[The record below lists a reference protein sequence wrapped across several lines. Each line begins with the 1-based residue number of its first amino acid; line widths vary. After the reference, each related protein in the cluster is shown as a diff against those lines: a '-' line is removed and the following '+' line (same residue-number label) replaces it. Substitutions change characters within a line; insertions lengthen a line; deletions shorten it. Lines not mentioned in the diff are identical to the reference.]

1 MNVTVIVLSFNGAAD
16 LPLCLESLLPLPEN
30 CQVIVVDNGSVDNSV
45 AIARGLTSDV
55 VVIENEVNYG
65 FSGGMNIGLQLAL
78 GMTIREDVKIQR
90 SDIVVLLN
98 QDTQC
103 LPGWHPAIIAPF
115 ADPTVGG
122 VGCKILATDKKTIL
136 HVGGCIEEMRGTS
149 RHFGHGETDRGQYD
163 HMLIPVQFATG
174 AALALRG
181 SVLQQI
187 GLFDERYNPA
197 YVEDVDLCYRIW
209 RAGYKIMVNTAAQVI
224 HHEHTSTQEFIQRSY
239 WFNRHRLLF
248 MLKTRPLSF
257 LLHDFAEAERAY
269 FRISAGYEDNRALQR
284 AYIDA
289 IVRLSDWCVA
299 RAALLGEPVSQA
311 DYHQLKHL
319 LVTLRNDCVRYDAEA
334 LAA

>member
-1 MNVTVIVLSFNGAAD
+1 MNVTVILLSFNGAKD
-16 LPLCLESLLPLPEN
+16 LLPCLESLMPLPEN
-30 CQVIVVDNGSVDNSV
+30 YQLLVVDNGSVDNSV
-45 AIARGLTSDV
+45 EIARGLNSNV
-55 VVIENEVNYG
+55 VVIENGVNCG
-65 FSGGMNIGLQLAL
+65 FSGGMNIGLRLAL
-78 GMTIREDVKIQR
+78 GMRTREDVHMQR
-90 SDIVVLLN
+90 ADIVVLLN

-103 LPGWHPAIIAPF
+103 LPGWHTAITAPF
-115 ADPTVGG
+115 VDPTVGA
-122 VGCKILATDKKTIL
+122 VGCKIIATDTKTIL
-136 HVGGCIEEMRGTS
+136 HVGGCVEEMRGTS
-149 RHFGHGETDRGQYD
+149 RHFGHGEADHGQYD

-174 AALALRG
+174 AALALRS

-209 RAGYKIMVNTAAQVI
+209 RAGYKVMVNTDAQVI
-224 HHEHTSTQEFIQRSY
+224 HHEHTSTPEFIQRSH

-257 LLHDFAEAERAY
+257 LQHDFAEAEREY

-289 IVRLSDWCVA
+289 ILHLSDWCLA
-299 RAALLGEPVSQA
+299 RAEFLGEPVSQA